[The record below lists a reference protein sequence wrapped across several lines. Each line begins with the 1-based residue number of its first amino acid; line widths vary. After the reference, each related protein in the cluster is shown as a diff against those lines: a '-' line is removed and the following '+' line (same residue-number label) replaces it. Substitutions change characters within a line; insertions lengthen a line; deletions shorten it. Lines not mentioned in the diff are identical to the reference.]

1 MTNLDE
7 AMVHAHHSASSQNAR
22 ADGRPKVPQM
32 DAELAPLPIQVL
44 MPDPRPKRT
53 RLAEQLAGTRPPSS
67 LLDEEALRERLRAIR
82 VDTAEHLE
90 VLLEMLKG
98 ALRKRYGLNPLESA
112 TAQDAVKEI
121 ARLAGPSGRVLA
133 NRSATV
139 SELLPDLKARGLEV
153 VETYDGQFVAPNQ
166 GVERYWQLDLTSTE
180 AAWEAFHPQPVRLS
194 RTASADIAVL
204 GVNVVAAED
213 GTVIFVQHLFNITEI
228 LQQAS
233 RVVLLI
239 GIERVVRNRDAA
251 TFVARAQARHG
262 LLSVALGLP
271 RRGGDRKGAVPAGRG
286 LTSAPL
292 PHAGSTKWTERHDGQ
307 TPGQP
312 APVHVILLDNG
323 RRAWLAD
330 PRFRD
335 LFLCIGC
342 RACQLECPTQPT
354 FGAET
359 GWTPRDYL
367 ASYLRGDNPSLQ
379 ECVAC
384 GRCRARCPLDID
396 LPTMISEAETGTTTW
411 QDQFYCRIG
420 TLFRGASLTAPL
432 SNWLFNW
439 PLARRPMEWVSG
451 MDRERQLPQFHR
463 DTFVR
468 QYQRRV
474 SSGAST
480 GMQTANRVVYYPGC
494 YTNFTDP
501 DLGWAVVGLLERNG
515 FQVLVPRHLC
525 CGVASFPYGAKEL
538 AGQYARR
545 AIEVFGP
552 LAREGIPILVSC
564 PSCGMALERDFPHLL
579 PDSEDAR
586 LVAGQAQDVS
596 DFLWAL
602 HERGELDTAF
612 EPLELRAGYHTPCH
626 LRVRGL
632 GPENLRLL
640 ELIPGMKPVD
650 IDRGCCGMAGSFGMR
665 RAHRS
670 EALEIGRYLFEELRS
685 PGYDLGITNCAGC
698 EMQMRA
704 GSGQD
709 VVHPLKLLWR
719 ASSKRSAR

>member
-1 MTNLDE
+1 
-7 AMVHAHHSASSQNAR
+7 MVHRQQTASADCGPEAPHT
-22 ADGRPKVPQM
+22 GT
-32 DAELAPLPIQVL
+32 ELASLPIWVL

-53 RLAEQLAGTRPPSS
+53 RLADQLSGTKPAGPP
-67 LLDEEALRERLRAIR
+67 LDEEILRERLRAIR
-82 VDTAEHLE
+82 VDTAEHLDE
-90 VLLEMLKG
+90 LLELLKR
-98 ALRKRYGLNPLESA
+98 ALRERYGLHPLEST
-112 TAQDAVKEI
+112 TARDAAGEI
-121 ARLAGPSGRVLA
+121 ARLAGPSRRVLV

-139 SELLPDLKARGLEV
+139 AELLPDLREHDLEV
-153 VETYDGQFVAPNQ
+153 VETYDGQFVHPGQ
-166 GVERYWQLDLTSTE
+166 GVERYWQLDLMSAE

-194 RTASADIAVL
+194 GQESADTAVL

-213 GTVIFVQHLFNITEI
+213 GAVIFVQHLFNITEA
-228 LQQAS
+228 LRQAS
-233 RVVLLI
+233 RVVLVI
-239 GIERVVRNRDAA
+239 GVERLVRSQDEA
-251 TFVARAQARHG
+251 TFVARAQARYG

-271 RRGGDRKGAVPAGRG
+271 RRGSDRTAAERSMGNGGVPAGRS
-286 LTSAPL
+286 LDSAPL
-292 PHAGSTKWTERHDGQ
+292 AHAGSSPGAGLHER
-307 TPGQP
+307 QP
-312 APVHVILLDNG
+312 WVHVILLDNG

-342 RACQLECPTQPT
+342 RGCQLDCPTQPS

-367 ASYLRGDNPSLQ
+367 MAYLRGDSPSLR

-396 LPTMISEAETGTTTW
+396 LPAMISDAETGTTRW

-420 TLFRGASLTAPL
+420 TLFRGASLAAPA

-439 PLARRPMEWVSG
+439 SLARRPMEWVSG
-451 MDRERQLPQFHR
+451 MDRERKLPLFHR

-468 QYQRRV
+468 QYRRRARASGHIH
-474 SSGAST
+474 SSSRRTRAA
-480 GMQTANRVVYYPGC
+480 QRVVYYPGC

-501 DLGWAVVGLLERNG
+501 ELGWAVVGLLEQNG
-515 FQVLVPRHLC
+515 FEILVPKHLC
-525 CGVASFPYGAKEL
+525 CGVASFPYGAKQL
-538 AGQYARR
+538 ARQYARH
-545 AIEVFGP
+545 ALEVFGP

-564 PSCGMALERDFPHLL
+564 PSCGMALERDFPYLL
-579 PDSEDAR
+579 PESDDAR
-586 LVAGQAQDVS
+586 LVAQRTKDVS

-640 ELIPGMKPVD
+640 ELVPGIEPVD

-665 RAHRS
+665 RVHR
-670 EALEIGRYLFEELRS
+670 AQTREIGRYLFEELQS
-685 PGYDLGITNCAGC
+685 PSYDLGITNCAGC

-719 ASSKRSAR
+719 ASSKRLGG